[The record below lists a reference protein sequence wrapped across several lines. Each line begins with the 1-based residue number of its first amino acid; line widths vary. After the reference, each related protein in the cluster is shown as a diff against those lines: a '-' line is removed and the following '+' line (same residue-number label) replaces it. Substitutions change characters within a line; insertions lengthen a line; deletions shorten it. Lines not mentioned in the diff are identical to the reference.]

1 MNFIRSTFANPTK
14 KGFERKETLDSK
26 EDFDSAASLFLI
38 FHQVVAVI
46 QDLQAGCIDIQRV
59 VGYERALEFKDFVDF
74 LQNLE
79 VYGTGYN
86 DDIDYKNYKI
96 RETVTHKE
104 STIKKL

>member
-1 MNFIRSTFANPTK
+1 MDAKSD
-14 KGFERKETLDSK
+14 L
-26 EDFDSAASLFLI
+26 DSAASLFLI

-46 QDLQAGCIDIQRV
+46 QDLQAGCIDIHRV
-59 VGYERALEFKDFVDF
+59 VGYERQLDFKDFVDF